1 MNTNTKTAVEN
12 VAVDSKVHEINLIA
26 APIKAAIE
34 AAINAAPIGNVLAMY
49 DTGADFNGEVIAKEA
64 ADFVLKGLIGSLC
77 YNVIDGRKTAGAKM
91 FNDALDQVDAAAE
104 RDAQFRTEKTSDQ
117 LQNRIRWA
125 ARMDVQ
131 QNYRAAL
138 EPFVSALYAA
148 VTGERYQRS
157 VARSD
162 LKRPDS
168 PEQGVVA
175 ALAARRRSV

>member
-1 MNTNTKTAVEN
+1 MNTNTKTAVEK
-12 VAVDSKVHEINLIA
+12 VAVDEKVTEINLVA
-26 APIKAAIE
+26 APFKAAIE
-34 AAINAAPIGNVLAMY
+34 AVINAAPVGNVLAMY
-49 DTGADFNGEVIAKEA
+49 DTGADFDAELIASDA

-77 YNVIDGRKTAGAKM
+77 YNVIDGRKTTGAKM

-104 RDAQFRTEKTSDQ
+104 RDAQFRTEKSSDQ

-131 QNYRAAL
+131 QSYRAAL

-148 VTGERYQRS
+148 VTGERYQRGVS
-157 VARSD
+157 RSD
-162 LKRPDS
+162 LARPNS

-175 ALAARRRSV
+175 ALAARRKAV